1 MVPSREWKGQNQKAK
16 QISVQYFGRLVLE
29 SLGCIVFT
37 QKSLGICSILM
48 HFAASTCAPPGFVQH
63 QFIARNFTIAQYL
76 H

>member
-37 QKSLGICSILM
+37 QNRSVS
-48 HFAASTCAPPGFVQH
+48 AAF
-63 QFIARNFTIAQYL
+63 
-76 H
+76 